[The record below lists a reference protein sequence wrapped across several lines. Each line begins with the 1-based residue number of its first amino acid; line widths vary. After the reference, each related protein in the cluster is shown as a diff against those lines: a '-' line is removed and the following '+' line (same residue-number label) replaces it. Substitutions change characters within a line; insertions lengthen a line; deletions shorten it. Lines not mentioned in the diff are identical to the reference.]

1 VSLIMTP
8 VKSDAS
14 PARAH
19 DRSPGAQAP
28 PSAETPGR
36 SDAAV
41 AETSPVS
48 FRTAG
53 ADLVDPSIR
62 APIVGESPLTS
73 GHAVTP
79 I

>member
-1 VSLIMTP
+1 MTP
-8 VKSDAS
+8 SKPDSFSFRAQDSS
-14 PARAH
+14 PA
-19 DRSPGAQAP
+19 AQAP
-28 PSAETPGR
+28 LSAETLGR